1 MLTVSQIM
9 WAKGVH
15 ELFDLEIPLRIDTS
29 LLEYEK
35 ICIADLNDL
44 AALTRKNLTSLFR
57 KVLCALITI
66 DVHARDTIAHMV
78 EKHVQRALVLF
89 YDEVDGTE
97 LKRTMAYEIGAH
109 VAY

>member
-1 MLTVSQIM
+1 M

-15 ELFDLEIPLRIDTS
+15 EVFDLQIPLRIDTA

-35 ICIADLNDL
+35 KCIIDLNDL

-66 DVHARDTIAHMV
+66 DVHARDTIAQML
-78 EKHVQRALVLF
+78 EKHVQKALV
-89 YDEVDGTE
+89 
-97 LKRTMAYEIGAH
+97 
-109 VAY
+109 